1 MVDYIGLAADLKAAL
16 AHYSQSD
23 KAQTGVDESEAVAA
37 FLDALDV
44 VRAQLHGLDYVDGLD
59 GSGAERLRLLSGA
72 LEFLMEKERQAEA
85 GGVIKRFLDAV
96 AALTRAY
103 KLASG
108 NEATQPHATET
119 AFYFA
124 VRSGLE
130 KTSGAGAK
138 KSARDADFAIEQLV
152 NRAVG
157 STEVVDI
164 LEACGFDRPDIS
176 VLSEDF
182 LMEIQGMRHKNL
194 AVEALKKLLNGEIS
208 ARTRSNV
215 VQREVFSE
223 RLLQAVTRYHNRS
236 VDAMQVLQELI
247 QLAHDLRSEPGDGL
261 SEEERAFYDA
271 LAQNRSAVE
280 AMANKDL
287 QAIAAALV
295 QSIRSNGGPD
305 WWRRD
310 NVRARM
316 RREVK
321 KILRKFG
328 YPPDLEQEAIKTV
341 LKQAEALA
349 YSALS
354 E

>member
-1 MVDYIGLAADLKAAL
+1 
-16 AHYSQSD
+16 
-23 KAQTGVDESEAVAA
+23 
-37 FLDALDV
+37 
-44 VRAQLHGLDYVDGLD
+44 
-59 GSGAERLRLLSGA
+59 
-72 LEFLMEKERQAEA
+72 
-85 GGVIKRFLDAV
+85 
-96 AALTRAY
+96 
-103 KLASG
+103 
-108 NEATQPHATET
+108 
-119 AFYFA
+119 
-124 VRSGLE
+124 
-130 KTSGAGAK
+130 
-138 KSARDADFAIEQLV
+138 
-152 NRAVG
+152 
-157 STEVVDI
+157 
-164 LEACGFDRPDIS
+164 
-176 VLSEDF
+176 
-182 LMEIQGMRHKNL
+182 MEIQGMRHKNL